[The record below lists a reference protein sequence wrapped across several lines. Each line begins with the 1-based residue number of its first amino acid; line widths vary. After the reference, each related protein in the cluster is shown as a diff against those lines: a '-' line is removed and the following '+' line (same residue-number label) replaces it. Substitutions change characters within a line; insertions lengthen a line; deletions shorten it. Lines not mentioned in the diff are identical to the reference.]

1 METCKNLLKIK
12 LKAVHSTSQE
22 VLYDLVEEICLVSLE
37 VIIKA
42 STRLNVTSH
51 QNSNDLPLRAFLTR
65 LLV

>member
-1 METCKNLLKIK
+1 MQKFVKIK

-22 VLYDLVEEICLVSLE
+22 VLCDLVEEICLVSLE
-37 VIIKA
+37 VTIKA

>member
-1 METCKNLLKIK
+1 MQKFDKIK

-22 VLYDLVEEICLVSLE
+22 VLCDLVEEICLVSLE

-51 QNSNDLPLRAFLTR
+51 QNSNDLPLKAFLTR